1 MTSPATPSMPG
12 TAANRVDGPL
22 HGGFPSDGAPN
33 DASDGPPNDGPLSNP
48 RVAIVTLGCGRN
60 EVDSDQLAG
69 LLGARFQVTADATD
83 ADVVLVNTCTFI
95 EPAKQESIDTILAA
109 ADLKHDDQER
119 PASATGVVVI
129 GCMAQRYP
137 DELSNSLPEA
147 DAIVGFAGYP
157 ALPGL
162 IDDILGGRDHDR
174 IIGVETSTT
183 PSVLPGR
190 SLPVFGAAPADL
202 PAAAPTDTTRDDAT
216 PNITASNGIARS
228 RAAADPSA
236 SGVSSTATWMA
247 PVPELLGAAPDD
259 TVIDPLAPVTAAE
272 APSTGP
278 IFPPRRAV
286 DGTWAYLKIAS
297 GCDRLCTFC
306 AIPSFRGRFRS
317 RGIDELVAEATWL
330 AAQGVHELVLVSE
343 NTTSYGKDLG
353 AWNGHPGGRSLA
365 PHLLRAIADVDG
377 IERIRL
383 MYLQPAELREDL
395 LEAMASIDEVAN
407 YFDLS
412 LQHVSADVLRRMAR
426 SGSPDRFSALVTRI
440 RELAPDAAI
449 RSNFIVGFPGETEDD
464 VVQLSDFLTTHEL
477 DFVGLFTY
485 SDEDGTPA
493 VDLGD
498 HVAQELADQ
507 RLEDVADVVNRAS
520 DQRAAARVGD
530 RVTVIVEGVDDDEAW
545 GRSHREAPESDGEVQ
560 LVTADGVRADVDVG
574 DVVTATVVG
583 SDGVDLVAMP

>member
-1 MTSPATPSMPG
+1 MSQPTSSSPTSSMPG
-12 TAANRVDGPL
+12 TVP
-22 HGGFPSDGAPN
+22 DGAEG
-33 DASDGPPNDGPLSNP
+33 GPAGGAKGGPQSGTK
-48 RVAIVTLGCGRN
+48 VAIVTLGCGRN

-109 ADLKHDDQER
+109 ADLKHDAQDR
-119 PASATGVVVI
+119 STSATGVVVI

-137 DELSNSLPEA
+137 DELSTSLPEA

-162 IDDILGGRDHDR
+162 IDDILAGRDHDR

-190 SLPVFGAAPADL
+190 SLPVFGASPADL
-202 PAAAPTDTTRDDAT
+202 PATTPAGAASTDAAPTD
-216 PNITASNGIARS
+216 
-228 RAAADPSA
+228 AAPDHAV
-236 SGVSSTATWMA
+236 SGVSSTATWMG
-247 PVPELLGAAPDD
+247 PVPQLPGAAPDE

-286 DGTWAYLKIAS
+286 DSTWAYLKIAS

-330 AAQGVHELVLVSE
+330 AAQGVRELVLVSE

-365 PHLLRAIADVDG
+365 PHLLRALADVDG

-395 LEAMASIDEVAN
+395 LEAIASIDEVAN

-412 LQHVSADVLRRMAR
+412 LQHVSPDVLRRMAR
-426 SGSPDRFSALVTRI
+426 SGSPDRFGALVTRI
-440 RELAPDAAI
+440 RDLAPDAAI

-464 VVQLSDFLTTHEL
+464 VTQLSDFLFTHEL

-485 SDEDGTPA
+485 SNEDGTPA

-498 HVAQELADQ
+498 HVAQELADE

-530 RVTVIVEGVDDDEAW
+530 HLTVIVEAVDDDEAW

-560 LVTADGVRADVDVG
+560 LVAADGGRAEVAVG
-574 DVVTATVVG
+574 DVVVVTVIQ

>member
-1 MTSPATPSMPG
+1 MTAVSG
-12 TAANRVDGPL
+12 TAAP
-22 HGGFPSDGAPN
+22 AT
-33 DASDGPPNDGPLSNP
+33 P

-69 LLGARFQVTADATD
+69 LLGTRFEVSADATT

-109 ADLKHDDQER
+109 ADLKHDDEER
-119 PASATGVVVI
+119 PASAAGVVVI

-137 DELSNSLPEA
+137 QELSESLPEA

-157 ALPGL
+157 SLPGL
-162 IDDILGGRDHDR
+162 IDDILAGTPHDR
-174 IIGVETSTT
+174 VIGVDTT
-183 PSVLPGR
+183 AAPTVLPGR
-190 SLPVFGAAPADL
+190 ALPVIGAPPPDQPASSTT
-202 PAAAPTDTTRDDAT
+202 AAD
-216 PNITASNGIARS
+216 
-228 RAAADPSA
+228 DPSA
-236 SGVSSTATWMA
+236 TPGSSSAPTTPTAGTTAAVPHLHDASASPGPADGDPTAGGRATWMA
-247 PVPELLGAAPDD
+247 PVPELPGAAPDD
-259 TVIDPLAPVTAAE
+259 TVIDPLALVTAAE
-272 APSTGP
+272 SPSTGP
-278 IFPPRRAV
+278 VFPPRRAA

-330 AAQGVHELVLVSE
+330 AGQGVRELVLVSE
-343 NTTSYGKDLG
+343 NTTSWGKDLG
-353 AWNGHPGGRSLA
+353 AWNGQPGGRSLA
-365 PHLLRAIADVDG
+365 PHLLCALAEVDG

-395 LEAMASIDEVAN
+395 LEAITSIDEVAN

-412 LQHVSADVLRRMAR
+412 LQHVSADVLRAMAR
-426 SGSPDRFSALVTRI
+426 SGSPERFGALVERI

-449 RSNFIVGFPGETEDD
+449 RSNFIVGFPGEGDDD
-464 VVQLSDFLTTHEL
+464 VAQLGQFLAHHEL

-493 VDLGD
+493 VDLAD
-498 HVAQELADQ
+498 HVPEPVANQ
-507 RLEDVADVVNRAS
+507 RLEDMADVVNRAS
-520 DQRAAARVGD
+520 DRRADARVGD
-530 RVTVIVEGVDDDEAW
+530 ELVVIVEEVGVDEVW
-545 GRSHREAPESDGEVQ
+545 GRSHREAPESDGEVRLVDADGHPADVSVGQ
-560 LVTADGVRADVDVG
+560 LVRA
-574 DVVTATVVG
+574 VVVA

>member
-1 MTSPATPSMPG
+1 MTPASSPPTSAAPVHPTPGPADDPATSAG
-12 TAANRVDGPL
+12 DAADGSADRSGL
-22 HGGFPSDGAPN
+22 
-33 DASDGPPNDGPLSNP
+33 P

-69 LLGARFQVTADATD
+69 LLGTRFEVTADATA

-109 ADLKHDDQER
+109 ADLKHDDEEEGR
-119 PASATGVVVI
+119 TASAAGVVVI

-137 DELSNSLPEA
+137 VELSEALPEA

-162 IDDILGGRDHDR
+162 VDDILGGRAHDR
-174 IIGVETSTT
+174 IIGVETSTA

-202 PAAAPTDTTRDDAT
+202 PAAPPADP
-216 PNITASNGIARS
+216 
-228 RAAADPSA
+228 AAADGDADGNPAAPPAAPDGDPAADADGAA
-236 SGVSSTATWMA
+236 STSGATWLA
-247 PVPELLGAAPDD
+247 PVPELPGAAPDD
-259 TVIDPLAPVTAAE
+259 AVIDPLALVTAAE
-272 APSTGP
+272 SPASGP
-278 IFPPRRAV
+278 VFPPRRAA

-330 AAQGVHELVLVSE
+330 ASQGVKELVLVSE
-343 NTTSYGKDLG
+343 NTTSWGKDLG
-353 AWNGHPGGRSLA
+353 SWQGRPGGRSLA
-365 PHLLRAIADVDG
+365 PHLLQALADVAG
-377 IERIRL
+377 IHRIRL

-395 LEAMASIDEVAN
+395 LEAIAGIPEVAD

-426 SGSPDRFSALVTRI
+426 SGSPERFGALLARI

-449 RSNFIVGFPGETEDD
+449 RSNFIVGFPGETDAD
-464 VVQLSDFLTTHEL
+464 VARLATFLADHEL

-493 VDLGD
+493 VDLPD
-498 HVAQELADQ
+498 HVDREIAARRLADMA
-507 RLEDVADVVNRAS
+507 DVANRAS
-520 DQRAAARVGD
+520 DDRARRRIGD
-530 RVTVIVEGVDDDEAW
+530 RLEVIVEGVDADGAW
-545 GRSHREAPESDGEVQ
+545 GRSHREAPESDGEVR
-560 LVTADGVRADVDVG
+560 LVDGAGGPAAVASG
-574 DVVTATVVG
+574 DVVSALVVA
-583 SDGVDLVAMP
+583 SDGVDLVATA

>member
-1 MTSPATPSMPG
+1 M
-12 TAANRVDGPL
+12 TAAP
-22 HGGFPSDGAPN
+22 APP
-33 DASDGPPNDGPLSNP
+33 AALALP

-69 LLGARFQVTADATD
+69 LLGARFEVTADAAD

-109 ADLKHDDQER
+109 VDLKHDDEEEGR
-119 PASATGVVVI
+119 TASATGVVVI

-137 DELSNSLPEA
+137 DELSEALPEA

-157 ALPGL
+157 TLPGL
-162 IDDILGGRDHDR
+162 IDDILGGREHER
-174 IIGVETSTT
+174 VIGIEASTA

-202 PAAAPTDTTRDDAT
+202 PATLPTD
-216 PNITASNGIARS
+216 
-228 RAAADPSA
+228 
-236 SGVSSTATWMA
+236 SGVEATTSQAIWLS
-247 PVPELLGAAPDD
+247 PVPELPGAAPDD
-259 TVIDPLAPVTAAE
+259 AVIDPLAPVTAAE
-272 APSTGP
+272 SPASGP
-278 IFPPRRAV
+278 IFPPRRAA

-330 AAQGVHELVLVSE
+330 AGQGVRELVLVSE
-343 NTTSYGKDLG
+343 NTTSWGKDLG
-353 AWNGHPGGRSLA
+353 AWNGRPGGRSLA
-365 PHLLRAIADVDG
+365 PHLLQALADVEG
-377 IERIRL
+377 IHRIRL

-395 LEAMASIDEVAN
+395 LEAITGIDEVAD

-426 SGSPDRFSALVTRI
+426 SGSPERFAVLVERI

-449 RSNFIVGFPGETEDD
+449 RSNFILGFPGEADDD
-464 VVQLSDFLTTHEL
+464 VARLGTFLTEHEL

-485 SDEDGTPA
+485 SDEDGTAA
-493 VDLGD
+493 VDLPD
-498 HVAQELADQ
+498 HVPAEVADR

-520 DQRAAARVGD
+520 DERARRRIGD
-530 RVTVIVEGVDDDEAW
+530 RVEVIVEGVDDAGVW
-545 GRSHREAPESDGEVQ
+545 GRSHREAPESDGEVR
-560 LVTADGVRADVDVG
+560 LVDADGAPAAFEPGAIVTA
-574 DVVTATVVG
+574 VVVA
-583 SDGVDLVAMP
+583 SDGVDLVAMA

>member
-1 MTSPATPSMPG
+1 MTAGPATP
-12 TAANRVDGPL
+12 AAVAR
-22 HGGFPSDGAPN
+22 
-33 DASDGPPNDGPLSNP
+33 P

-69 LLGARFQVTADATD
+69 LLGARFEVTADATD

-109 ADLKHDDQER
+109 ADLKRDDEEEGR
-119 PASATGVVVI
+119 TASATGVVVI

-137 DELSNSLPEA
+137 QELSEALPEA

-157 ALPGL
+157 TLPGL
-162 IDDILGGRDHDR
+162 IDDILGGREHER
-174 IIGVETSTT
+174 VIGIEISTA

-202 PAAAPTDTTRDDAT
+202 PATPPADAPHLFVTQGVEAEATTPGA
-216 PNITASNGIARS
+216 IWLS
-228 RAAADPSA
+228 
-236 SGVSSTATWMA
+236 
-247 PVPELLGAAPDD
+247 PVPELAGAAPDD
-259 TVIDPLAPVTAAE
+259 AVIDPLAPVTAAE
-272 APSTGP
+272 SPASGP
-278 IFPPRRAV
+278 IFPPRRAA

-330 AAQGVHELVLVSE
+330 AGQGVRELVLVSE
-343 NTTSYGKDLG
+343 NTTSWGKDLG
-353 AWNGHPGGRSLA
+353 AWNSHPGGRSLA
-365 PHLLRAIADVDG
+365 PHLLQALADVGG
-377 IERIRL
+377 IHRIRL

-395 LEAMASIDEVAN
+395 IEAITGIDEVAD

-426 SGSPDRFSALVTRI
+426 SGSPERFAALVGRI

-449 RSNFIVGFPGETEDD
+449 RSNFILGFPGETDDD
-464 VVQLSDFLTTHEL
+464 VARLGSFLTEHEL

-485 SDEDGTPA
+485 SDEDGTAA
-493 VDLGD
+493 VDLPD
-498 HVAQELADQ
+498 HVPAAVADR
-507 RLEDVADVVNRAS
+507 RLEDIADVVNRAS
-520 DQRAAARVGD
+520 DERARHRTGD
-530 RVTVIVEGVDDDEAW
+530 RVEVIVEGVDDDGAW
-545 GRSHREAPESDGEVQ
+545 GRSHREAPESDGEVR
-560 LVTADGVRADVDVG
+560 LVDADGAPAAFEPG
-574 DVVTATVVG
+574 TVVAAVVVA
-583 SDGVDLVAMP
+583 SDGVDLVAMA